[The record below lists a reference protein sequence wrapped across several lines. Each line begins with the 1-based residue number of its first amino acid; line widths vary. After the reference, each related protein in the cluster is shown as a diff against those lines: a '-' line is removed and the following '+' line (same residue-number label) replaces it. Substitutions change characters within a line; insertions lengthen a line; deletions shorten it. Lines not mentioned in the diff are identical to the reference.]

1 MADPERTYNE
11 ALAEARQR
19 LVEGGLTAEV
29 VQRIREALA
38 ESLVRLVNEAGAGR
52 LTEERLEALRESLDT
67 ALQDYRDQAV
77 VVLEQGR
84 QDAMDLAV
92 QGHTAGLTAVLEE
105 TGQAGSIAVAETFT
119 DVPDRVLEVQATR
132 RAEGVVDEMATL
144 VNRSVQ
150 DAADEIDEELG
161 RIIGQ
166 GVDNKTVAKDIARLL
181 AGDDQEMLDTLDQM
195 GVGTGVDIDPDA
207 DPEALDEDALSR
219 AKQLEYDGRRI
230 AISETNSHYHE
241 ADVVAGVQSPVV
253 DLLRWRTSQ
262 LHTAEKRYVPDVC
275 DVMEEADLYGYGEG
289 LFHPA
294 AAPTLMHPHCQ
305 CRYETVLKDPEDYG
319 TGNRDLPESAE
330 VSEEAMRDALS
341 GIDGERSITDAYVS
355 SQSDMLQEHVD
366 AAEEVAPS
374 LMDEG

>member
-84 QDAMDLAV
+84 QDAMELAV

-150 DAADEIDEELG
+150 DAADDIDEQLG
-161 RIIGQ
+161 RIVDQ
-166 GVDNKTVAKDIARLL
+166 GVDNETVAKDIARIL
-181 AGDDQEMLDTLDQM
+181 ARGNPDLQDTLEQM
-195 GVGTGVDIDPDA
+195 GRGTDVDVEPDA
-207 DPEALDEDALSR
+207 DPVALDSEDLSQ
-219 AKQLEYDGRRI
+219 AKRLEYEARRI
-230 AISETNSHYHE
+230 AVSETNSHYHE
-241 ADVVAGVQSPVV
+241 ADVVAGVRSPVV

-294 AAPTLMHPHCQ
+294 AAPSLMHPHCQ

-319 TGNRDLPESAE
+319 TRNRDLPDSAE
-330 VSEEAMRDALS
+330 VSEGAMRDALN

-355 SQSDMLQEHVD
+355 SQSDMLQEHVN
-366 AAEEVAPS
+366 AAEGVAPA
-374 LMDEG
+374 LMG

>member
-1 MADPERTYNE
+1 
-11 ALAEARQR
+11 
-19 LVEGGLTAEV
+19 V

-38 ESLVRLVNEAGAGR
+38 ESLVRLVDEAEAGR

-84 QDAMDLAV
+84 QDAMELAV

-150 DAADEIDEELG
+150 DAADDIDEQLG
-161 RIIGQ
+161 RIVDQ
-166 GVDNKTVAKDIARLL
+166 GVDNETVAKDIARIL
-181 AGDDQEMLDTLDQM
+181 ARGNPDLQDTLEQM
-195 GVGTGVDIDPDA
+195 GRGTDVDVEPDA
-207 DPEALDEDALSR
+207 DPVALDSEDLSQ
-219 AKQLEYDGRRI
+219 AKRLEYEARRI
-230 AISETNSHYHE
+230 AVSETNSHYHE
-241 ADVVAGVQSPVV
+241 ADVVAGVRSPVV
-253 DLLRWRTSQ
+253 DLLRWLTSQ

-294 AAPTLMHPHCQ
+294 AAPSLMHPHCQ

-319 TGNRDLPESAE
+319 TRNRDLPDSAE
-330 VSEEAMRDALS
+330 VSEGAMRDALN

-355 SQSDMLQEHVD
+355 SQSDMLQEHVN
-366 AAEEVAPS
+366 AAEGVAPA
-374 LMDEG
+374 LMG